1 MAVETGYSTVL
12 HNSRPAAEHEQVMP
26 VAASDP
32 GHPPGEHVVSTLW
45 LTDVPATAAALT
57 GVREQLTI
65 WAVTAGLGDDQV
77 DDVGLATYEAMANVV
92 DHAYDHPGG
101 VFDLHAC
108 RRDDQV
114 TVTVTDH
121 GQWKSPASGQERW
134 RGRGLLIIER
144 TTREFEL
151 SPRAGGTTVCMGWS
165 ILVDET
171 NSGPATH

>member
-12 HNSRPAAEHEQVMP
+12 HNSRPAAEHEQVMH

-32 GHPPGEHVVSTLW
+32 DHPPGAHVVSTLW

-57 GVREQLTI
+57 DVREQLTI
-65 WAVTAGLGDDQV
+65 WAGTSGLGDDQV

-108 RRDDQV
+108 RHDDQV

-121 GQWKSPASGQERW
+121 GQWKSPVSGQERW

-151 SPRAGGTTVCMGWS
+151 SPRAGGTAVRMGWS